1 MTVHRLSTKS
11 VSYLQNCSLSNKMP
25 QLELFIRDRDQDV
38 SGSISDS
45 KIIIQNQN
53 ALFRR
58 HTDQIDASDSYSEFE
73 YTVF

>member
-1 MTVHRLSTKS
+1 
-11 VSYLQNCSLSNKMP
+11 MP
-25 QLELFIRDRDQDV
+25 QLELFILDRDQDV

>member
-1 MTVHRLSTKS
+1 MTVHRLSTKIF
-11 VSYLQNCSLSNKMP
+11 SYLQNCSLSNKMP
-25 QLELFIRDRDQDV
+25 QLELFIRDL
-38 SGSISDS
+38 SDS